1 MLDNF
6 SFPELREGDNDKE
19 VLRAFYDEILYDN
32 EYARFGVEVEPGDVV
47 IDCGANIGIF
57 SRYARDIKG
66 ASKVYSFEGQEFWY
80 NSLVE
85 NTKHD
90 SNIVPHLGWIT
101 NSKTDS
107 TCWDLYK
114 ILTTYNI
121 SKINF
126 LKIDIECGE
135 YGFIIDTPDELLKRV
150 DKLAVEIHLGCSPDG
165 VWVYK
170 TLEKLSKCGFNL
182 KFEWIH
188 KELDVAML
196 YGKNETFL

>member
-6 SFPELREGDNDKE
+6 TFPELLPDNINRE
-19 VLRAFYDEILYDN
+19 VLNAFYKEIIYDN

-47 IDCGANIGIF
+47 VDCGANIGIF

-66 ASKVYSFEGQEFWY
+66 ASKVYSFEGMEIWY
-80 NSLVE
+80 NSLRE
-85 NTKHD
+85 NTKYD
-90 SNIVPHLGWIT
+90 PNIVPHLGWIT
-101 NSKTDS
+101 NESTDPGGQLNIW
-107 TCWDLYK
+107 TLYK

-121 SKINF
+121 PKINF

-135 YGFIIDTPDELLKRV
+135 YAFIIDTPDELFKRV
-150 DKLAVEIHLGCSPDG
+150 DKIVIEIHLGCSPDG

-188 KELDVAML
+188 KEYPIAML
-196 YGKNETFL
+196 YCRK